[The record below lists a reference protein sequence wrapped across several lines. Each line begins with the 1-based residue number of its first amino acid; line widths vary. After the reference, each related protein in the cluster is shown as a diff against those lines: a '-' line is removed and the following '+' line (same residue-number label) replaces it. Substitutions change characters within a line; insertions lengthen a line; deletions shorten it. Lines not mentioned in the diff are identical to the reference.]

1 MSTPKLNPAL
11 NQQVFDFPNHESDKY
26 FEVGFNI
33 SIEKSISDYI
43 WGKLNTK
50 PDDVSALGTSTP
62 PCAPYVRGER
72 AAPHAPLDACLSF
85 RGQLTGLQSKVLKTI
100 LTYFSI
106 GWLLVPSMMLRAGT
120 AALFFVFFLI
130 IAWRSTIL
138 FCGWVIA
145 ETQTSPAVLSAQ
157 DKDLPIYS
165 ILVPAYREHD
175 LMPQIARAM
184 RALDWPAH
192 RLDILI
198 LLEEDDAETIA
209 AAETAAFPDGTRICR
224 VPRIGPRT
232 KPNAL
237 NYGLTLAKGE
247 FVTVYD
253 VEDLPAPNQLRH
265 AYSTFSRSNPNV
277 VCLQAALIG
286 DNARRNWLSAQWALE
301 YDIQFRLL
309 LPGLSLYQMPLP
321 LGGTSNHFRKDALL
335 ALGGWDAWNV
345 TEDADLGMRLARASL
360 VAQTFASETYE
371 DAPTQA
377 RIWLPQRSR
386 WIKGHIQTWLV
397 LMRDP
402 RRALQQMGF
411 VAFLSAQFSL
421 GASILAPLFHAP
433 CFLFVLA
440 TFLIPGLELGRA
452 GGFLLGAGLALGL
465 FSGLAAPG
473 RWSVIRV
480 FAILTQPL
488 YWPLHSC
495 AAYLAIWELVK
506 DPFFWAKTP
515 HRPRAKESPEHCSTG
530 SSASASPPA

>member
-1 MSTPKLNPAL
+1 M
-11 NQQVFDFPNHESDKY
+11 
-26 FEVGFNI
+26 GFNI
-33 SIEKSISDYI
+33 CIEKSILDYI
-43 WGKLNTK
+43 GGKLSAK
-50 PDDVSALGTSTP
+50 SGDVSTLGTSTHP
-62 PCAPYVRGER
+62 FTPYLRG
-72 AAPHAPLDACLSF
+72 APLDANLSF
-85 RGQLTGLQSKVLKTI
+85 RSQLTALQSKLLKAI
-100 LTYFSI
+100 LTYFGI
-106 GWLLVPSMMLRAGT
+106 GWLLVPNMMLRAGT
-120 AALFFVFFLI
+120 AALFIIFFLI

-145 ETQTSPAVLSAQ
+145 ETQTSPTVLSVQ
-157 DKDLPIYS
+157 ENDLPIYS

-175 LMPQIARAM
+175 LMPQIAGAM

-192 RLDILI
+192 RLDILV

-209 AAETAAFPDGTRICR
+209 AAEAAAFPPGTRICR
-224 VPRIGPRT
+224 VPRSGPRT

-247 FVTVYD
+247 YVTVYD
-253 VEDLPAPNQLRH
+253 VEDLPAPTQLRD
-265 AYSTFSRSNPNV
+265 AYSAFKKARPNV

-286 DNARRNWLSAQWALE
+286 DNARHNWLSAQWALE
-301 YDIQFRLL
+301 YDIQFGLL
-309 LPGLSLYQMPLP
+309 LPGLSLYQVPLL
-321 LGGTSNHFRKDALL
+321 LGGTSNHFRKEALL

-360 VAQTFASETYE
+360 VARTFASETYE

-377 RIWLPQRSR
+377 RIWLPQRTR
-386 WIKGHIQTWLV
+386 WIKGHLQTWLV
-397 LMRDP
+397 LMRKP
-402 RRALQQMGF
+402 WRTLQQMGF

-440 TFLIPGLELGRA
+440 TLLIPGLELGRA
-452 GGFLLGAGLALGL
+452 GELLLGAGLTLGL
-465 FSGLAAPG
+465 FAGLAAPG

>member
-1 MSTPKLNPAL
+1 MSTLKLNPAL
-11 NQQVFDFPNHESDKY
+11 NQQVFDFPYHKPDIY
-26 FEVGFNI
+26 FQVGFNI

-43 WGKLNTK
+43 WGKLNIKTRNASTLG
-50 PDDVSALGTSTP
+50 VSPNPYTPYLRSVPGT
-62 PCAPYVRGER
+62 
-72 AAPHAPLDACLSF
+72 PHAPLDASLSF

-100 LTYFSI
+100 LTYFGI
-106 GWLLVPSMMLRAGT
+106 GWLLVPQFMLRAGT
-120 AALFFVFFLI
+120 AALFIIFLLI

-145 ETQTSPAVLSAQ
+145 KTRRGSGASPPREI
-157 DKDLPIYS
+157 DLPIYS
-165 ILVPAYREHD
+165 ILVPAYRERE
-175 LMPQIARAM
+175 LMPQIAQALK
-184 RALDWPAH
+184 ALDWPAH

-198 LLEEDDAETIA
+198 LLEEDDTETIA
-209 AAETAAFPDGTRICR
+209 AAEAVAFPYGTRICR
-224 VPRIGPRT
+224 IPRSGPRT

-253 VEDLPAPNQLRH
+253 VEDLPTPNQLRN
-265 AYSTFSRSNPNV
+265 AYSAFKTARPNV
-277 VCLQAALIG
+277 ICLQAALIG
-286 DNARRNWLSAQWALE
+286 DNAQRNWLSAQWALE
-301 YDIQFRLL
+301 YDIQFGLL
-309 LPGLSLYQMPLP
+309 LPGLSLYQMPLL

-377 RIWLPQRSR
+377 RIWLPQRTR

-397 LMRDP
+397 LVRDP
-402 RRALQQMGF
+402 RRAFQQMGF

-440 TFLIPGLELGRA
+440 TFLTPGLELGRA

-465 FSGLAAPG
+465 LSGLAAPG